1 MKGVLKHTI
10 VVLLSAFLP
19 FILIEFFTHKT
30 ECESCNLKDEQYQKM
45 IRKYNTMINN
55 DSTHKWCIKLQ

>member
-1 MKGVLKHTI
+1 MKY
-10 VVLLSAFLP
+10 
-19 FILIEFFTHKT
+19 ILISMIMILLLINHSLRVRLND
-30 ECESCNLKDEQYQKM
+30 ECEDCKLKDEQYHKM

>member
-1 MKGVLKHTI
+1 MNGILKHII
-10 VVLLSAFLP
+10 VVVLATFLSFL
-19 FILIEFFTHKT
+19 LIEFFTPKT
-30 ECESCNLKDEQYQKM
+30 ECQDCKLKDEQYHKM